1 MKLKNDVPVQNQGLQ
16 HSNLSNFLP
25 FNTAFPEKK
34 TVKLSLFSHHY
45 KRGGWVTFWVFYSA
59 QLCTDFGQLYSSSE
73 IVYNVNR
80 RSRLILINDY

>member
-1 MKLKNDVPVQNQGLQ
+1 MRQKKNWNKKFPVSCQI
-16 HSNLSNFLP
+16 SNLGSFW
-25 FNTAFPEKK
+25 
-34 TVKLSLFSHHY
+34 Y

-59 QLCTDFGQLYSSSE
+59 PLCTDFGQLYSSSE